1 MTVENELKLAVFNFV
16 NTGLWVP
23 SGVKRE
29 LGLRKR
35 KGGKLTNPPIR
46 ITP

>member
-23 SGVKRE
+23 SKMRKKSA
-29 LGLRKR
+29 GLRKR
-35 KGGKLTNPPIR
+35 KEEN
-46 ITP
+46 